1 MTTETV
7 EATSNC
13 EPFLLTVEQIK
24 EKQQVSVHNSV
35 LEKSTQLKKK
45 RLYTQCTS
53 GGLFDNRSTEM
64 NEEPRNTYV

>member
-1 MTTETV
+1 MTTETI

-24 EKQQVSVHNSV
+24 EKQQVSVHNSI

-45 RLYTQCTS
+45 DCIHNVPVVVYLITDQQK
-53 GGLFDNRSTEM
+53 
-64 NEEPRNTYV
+64 